1 MKEFDL
7 IIIGGGVAGL
17 VSASGAAQLGARVAL
32 IDKAS
37 LGGDCLRT
45 GCVPT
50 KRLVRSAK
58 VASLLRRAGEF
69 GIKTGGV
76 EVDFPAVMDAMR
88 RTQARIAE
96 NDDPERFRRMGV
108 EVMFGAG
115 KFLDP
120 HTFEVNGE
128 RLKGRRFIIATG
140 SSPVMPSVPGLKEAG
155 ALTNETALGLK
166 SLPASIIILGGG
178 PIGVEFGQIFARL
191 GSKVTIIERQ
201 GQVLSR
207 EERELSSLLRD
218 YLAEDGIEVAF
229 NTEVKEV
236 KAEGG
241 VKAVY
246 TRSLSPSLS
255 GERVFRAEEVMA
267 AIGRSPNVEGL
278 ALDAA
283 GVESDARKGIKTDDT
298 LKTSE
303 AHIYAAGDCI
313 GSFAFTH
320 VAEYHAGIALGNALF
335 PFFKRKL
342 ELNAVPWTTFIDP
355 ELARVGLTEDEA
367 RDKHG
372 KVKVYRFPFTS
383 VDRAVIEGEPRGL
396 VKVIT
401 DKKARILGAHI
412 LGPGAGELLP
422 EFTLAMRKGI
432 PISDISRTIHVYPTR
447 SMGLKRVADEYYKER
462 LFAGWF
468 PKASKALIRRGR

>member
-7 IIIGGGVAGL
+7 VIIGGGVAGL

-32 IDKAS
+32 VDKTS

-50 KRLVRSAK
+50 KRLVASAK

-69 GIKTGGV
+69 GIKTGEV
-76 EVDFPAVMDAMR
+76 EVDFPAVMDSMR
-88 RTQARIAE
+88 RTQDSIAV

-108 EVMFGAG
+108 EVFFGAG

-120 HTFEVNGE
+120 YTFEAGDV

-140 SSPVMPSVPGLKEAG
+140 SSPLIPPVAGLKEIG
-155 ALTNETALGLK
+155 PLTNETALGLK
-166 SLPASIIILGGG
+166 KLPASIVILGGG

-191 GSKVTIIERQ
+191 GSKVTIIEKH
-201 GQVLSR
+201 GQVLPR
-207 EERELSSLLRD
+207 EERELSALLKD
-218 YLAEDGIEVAF
+218 YLAEDGVEVVF
-229 NTEVKEV
+229 NAEVKDV

-246 TRSLSPSLS
+246 TRSPV

-267 AIGRSPNVEGL
+267 AIGRRPNVEGL

-283 GVESDARKGIKTDDT
+283 KVEFDARKGIKTDDT
-298 LKTSE
+298 LRTSQP
-303 AHIYAAGDCI
+303 HIYAAGDCI

-342 ELNAVPWTTFIDP
+342 QLSAVPWTTFSDP

-367 RDKHG
+367 RETSSHI
-372 KVKVYRFPFTS
+372 KVYRFPFAS
-383 VDRAVIEGEPRGL
+383 VDRAVIEGEAKGII
-396 VKVIT
+396 KVVA
-401 DKKARILGAHI
+401 DKKSRILGAHI

-422 EFTLAMRKGI
+422 EFTLAMRKSI
-432 PISDISRTIHVYPTR
+432 PVTDISRTIHVYPTR
-447 SMGLKRVADEYYKER
+447 SMALKRAADEYYKER
-462 LFAGWF
+462 LFTGWF
-468 PKASKALIRRGR
+468 PKASRFLIRRGRG

>member
-32 IDKAS
+32 IDKTS

-50 KRLVRSAK
+50 KRLVASAK

-69 GIKTGGV
+69 GIKTGSV

-108 EVMFGAG
+108 DVVFGSG

-128 RLKGRRFIIATG
+128 RLRGRSFIIATG
-140 SSPVMPSVPGLKEAG
+140 SSPVVPSVPGLREAG
-155 ALTNETALGLK
+155 PLTNETALGLK
-166 SLPASIIILGGG
+166 KLPASIVILGGG
-178 PIGVEFGQIFARL
+178 PIGVEFAQIFARL
-191 GSKVTIIERQ
+191 GSKVTMIERQ

-207 EERELSSLLRD
+207 EDKELSSLLRD
-218 YLAEDGIEVAF
+218 YLAEDGVETAF

-236 KAEGG
+236 RVEGG
-241 VKAVY
+241 LKAVY
-246 TRSLSPSLS
+246 TRSPE

-267 AIGRSPNVEGL
+267 ALGRRPNVEGL

-283 GVESDARKGIKTDDT
+283 GVEFDARKGVKTDEH
-298 LKTSE
+298 LKTTQP
-303 AHIYAAGDCI
+303 HIYAAGDCI

-320 VAEYHAGIALGNALF
+320 VAEYHAGIALGNALL
-335 PFFKRKL
+335 PVFKRKL
-342 ELNAVPWTTFIDP
+342 DLSTVPWTTFVDP
-355 ELARVGLTEDEA
+355 ELARAGLTEDEA
-367 RDKHG
+367 REKHG
-372 KVKVYRFPFTS
+372 NIKVYRFPFAS
-383 VDRAVIEGEPRGL
+383 IDRAVIEGEPRGL
-396 VKVIT
+396 IKVIT
-401 DKKARILGAHI
+401 DKKSRILGAHI

-432 PISDISRTIHVYPTR
+432 PISDISKTIHVYPTR

-462 LFAGWF
+462 LFTGWF
-468 PKASKALIRRGR
+468 PKASKAIIRRGR

>member
-17 VSASGAAQLGARVAL
+17 VSASGAAQFGARVAL
-32 IDKAS
+32 IDRTS

-50 KRLVRSAK
+50 KRLVASAK

-69 GIKTGGV
+69 GIKTGSV

-108 EVMFGAG
+108 DVVFGSG

-128 RLKGRRFIIATG
+128 RLRGRSFIIATG
-140 SSPVMPSVPGLKEAG
+140 SSPVVPSVPGFKEAG
-155 ALTNETALGLK
+155 PLTNETALGLK
-166 SLPASIIILGGG
+166 KLPASIVILGGG
-178 PIGVEFGQIFARL
+178 PIGVEFAQIFARL
-191 GSKVTIIERQ
+191 GAKVTVIERQ
-201 GQVLSR
+201 GQVLPR
-207 EERELSSLLRD
+207 EDKELSLLLRD
-218 YLAEDGIEVAF
+218 YLVEDGVETAF
-229 NTEVKEV
+229 NAEVKEV
-236 KAEGG
+236 RVEGG
-241 VKAVY
+241 LKAIY
-246 TRSLSPSLS
+246 ARSPE

-267 AIGRSPNVEGL
+267 ALGRRPNVEGL

-283 GVESDARKGIKTDDT
+283 GVEFDAGKGIKTDEH
-298 LKTSE
+298 LKTTQP
-303 AHIYAAGDCI
+303 HIYAAGDCI

-335 PFFKRKL
+335 PVFKRKL
-342 ELNAVPWTTFIDP
+342 DLSTVPWTTFVDP
-355 ELARVGLTEDEA
+355 ELARAGLTEVEA
-367 RDKHG
+367 REKHG
-372 KVKVYRFPFTS
+372 NIKVYRFPFAS
-383 VDRAVIEGEPRGL
+383 IDRAVIEGEPRGL
-396 VKVIT
+396 IKVIT

-412 LGPGAGELLP
+412 LGAGAGELLP
-422 EFTLAMRKGI
+422 EYTLAMRKGI
-432 PISDISRTIHVYPTR
+432 PISDISKTIHVYPTR

-462 LFAGWF
+462 LFTGWF
-468 PKASKALIRRGR
+468 PKASKAIIRRGR